1 MNKHQ
6 HTFFV
11 TSNTMQKRP

>member
-6 HTFFV
+6 HTFFAL
-11 TSNTMQKRP
+11 QIR